1 MSNQILT
8 WVLCLPSPVA
18 AFIVFEGIDGSG
30 KTTQAR
36 ALYRRLLRR
45 EHPSLLTHE
54 PGGTPLGE
62 SLRRWVK
69 RRQGLYPLTELY
81 LFNAARAQL
90 VEQVIRPALE
100 KGVTVVADR
109 YVASTVAYQ
118 SYGRGLDLELVQR
131 ANQGAVG
138 GLSADLTVFLDVV
151 PEVARGRKGKG
162 AQDNFDSAPVE
173 FHQRVRQGYLDQSQF
188 DESSPE
194 WLVLDG
200 SRPKNQLAEEIW
212 AKVQPLL

>member
-1 MSNQILT
+1 M
-8 WVLCLPSPVA
+8 A

-30 KTTQAR
+30 KSTQAR
-36 ALYRRLLRR
+36 ALYRRLVRFK
-45 EHPSLLTHE
+45 HPSLLTHE

-90 VEQVIRPALE
+90 VEEVIRPSLQR
-100 KGVTVVADR
+100 GVTVVADR

-118 SYGRGLDLELVQR
+118 SYGRGVDLELVQQ
-131 ANQGAVG
+131 ANQGAAG
-138 GLSADLTVFLDVV
+138 GLPPHLTVFLDVS
-151 PEVARGRKGKG
+151 PEIGRVRKGERTR
-162 AQDNFDSAPVE
+162 DNFDAAPVE
-173 FHQRVRQGYLDQSQF
+173 FYRKVRQGYLEQADQARVSGP
-188 DESSPE
+188 D

-200 SRPKNQLAEEIW
+200 SRPKAELAEKIW

>member
-1 MSNQILT
+1 M
-8 WVLCLPSPVA
+8 A

-30 KTTQAR
+30 KSTQAR
-36 ALYRRLLRR
+36 ALYRRLLRQD
-45 EHPSLLTHE
+45 HPVLLTHE

-90 VEQVIRPALE
+90 VEQLIRPALLE
-100 KGVTVVADR
+100 GVTVVADR

-118 SYGRGLDLELVQR
+118 SYGRGLGLELVEQASR
-131 ANQGAVG
+131 GATG
-138 GLSADLTVFLDVV
+138 GLYPDLTVFLDVP
-151 PEVARGRKGKG
+151 PEVGRSRKVER
-162 AQDNFDSAPVE
+162 ASDNFDSAPVE
-173 FHQRVRQGYLDQSQF
+173 FYRKVRQGYLDQVDQARAQAQAN
-188 DESSPE
+188 EKGRA

-200 SRPKNQLAEEIW
+200 SRSKVDLSGEIW

>member
-1 MSNQILT
+1 MT
-8 WVLCLPSPVA
+8 

-30 KTTQAR
+30 KSTQAR
-36 ALYRRLLRR
+36 ALHRRLVGL
-45 EHPSLLTHE
+45 EYPVILTHE

-62 SLRRWVK
+62 ALRRWVK

-90 VEQVIRPALE
+90 VEQVIRPALQ
-100 KGVTVVADR
+100 KDVTVLADR

-118 SYGRGLDLELVQR
+118 SYGRGVDLELVHQ
-131 ANQGAVG
+131 ANQGAAG
-138 GLSADLTVFLDVV
+138 GLAPDLTVFLDVP
-151 PEVARGRKGKG
+151 PEVGRGRKSGR
-162 AQDNFDSAPVE
+162 ARDNFDAAPVA
-173 FHQRVRQGYLDQSQF
+173 FYRKVRQGYLEQAAQAQANDRGL
-188 DESSPE
+188 D

-200 SRPKNQLAEEIW
+200 SRSRAQLAEEIW

>member
-1 MSNQILT
+1 M
-8 WVLCLPSPVA
+8 A

-30 KTTQAR
+30 KSTQAR
-36 ALYRRLLRR
+36 ALYRRLVR
-45 EHPSLLTHE
+45 EKYPVLLTHE

-90 VEQVIRPALE
+90 VEQVIRPALME
-100 KGVTVVADR
+100 GVNVLADR

-118 SYGRGLDLELVQR
+118 SYGRGVDLELVHQ
-131 ANQGAVG
+131 ANQGAAG
-138 GLSADLTVFLDVV
+138 GLSPDLTVFLDVS
-151 PEVARGRKGKG
+151 PEVGRGRKGG
-162 AQDNFDSAPVE
+162 RARDNFDAAPVE
-173 FHQRVRQGYLDQSQF
+173 FYRKVRQGYLEQADQARALSNQGG
-188 DESSPE
+188 PH

-200 SRPKNQLAEEIW
+200 SRPRAQLAEEIW

>member
-1 MSNQILT
+1 M
-8 WVLCLPSPVA
+8 A

-30 KTTQAR
+30 KSTQAR
-36 ALYRRLLRR
+36 ALYRRLVRG
-45 EHPSLLTHE
+45 EYPVLLTHE

-69 RRQGLYPLTELY
+69 RRPGLYPLTELY

-90 VEQVIRPALE
+90 VEQVIRPALA
-100 KGVTVVADR
+100 KGVTVLADR

-118 SYGRGLDLELVQR
+118 SYGRGLDLNLVQQANR
-131 ANQGAVG
+131 AASG
-138 GLSADLTVFLDVV
+138 GLSPDLTVFLDVP
-151 PEVARGRKGKG
+151 PELGGVRKGRG
-162 AQDNFDSAPVE
+162 GQDNFDSAPLE
-173 FHQRVRQGYLDQSQF
+173 FHHTVRQGYLDQAIAQSK
-188 DESSPE
+188 ESGPD

-200 SRPKNQLAEEIW
+200 SRSRTQLAEEIW